1 MYEPAIKSFE
11 VVETMTQNIPK
22 VYRWLLDLYEITENQ
37 EKSEHYRKLVGYFS
51 RGQRKIITGLAT
63 EKLENYM
70 QEISQNGSSVGGYN
84 THLYDITYNV
94 THANWLDELDS
105 DYVYVPLNYLPSL
118 NGLSSYQIYFV
129 DGSDEEAMS
138 YSHKINRIRANSIDL
153 SLLEDL
159 ANQITIANSWIS
171 QQPNIDLIRI

>member
-1 MYEPAIKSFE
+1 
-11 VVETMTQNIPK
+11 
-22 VYRWLLDLYEITENQ
+22 
-37 EKSEHYRKLVGYFS
+37 
-51 RGQRKIITGLAT
+51 
-63 EKLENYM
+63 M

-84 THLYDITYNV
+84 AHLYDITFNV

-129 DGSDEEAMS
+129 DGSEEEAMS